1 MAPSELYRTGTT
13 RGGSVPL
20 KKVLVPTVLPTKSL
34 LDWIL
39 GASRAAVMVAAV
51 TEVCRAGGA
60 RGAHAARAAG
70 LNTNRTAVSV
80 LLLKLQDDSR
90 RGSPRP

>member
-1 MAPSELYRTGTT
+1 M
-13 RGGSVPL
+13 PL

-51 TEVCRAGGA
+51 TEVCRAAGA
-60 RGAHAARAAG
+60 RARTLLG
-70 LNTNRTAVSV
+70 LLASTQT
-80 LLLKLQDDSR
+80 
-90 RGSPRP
+90 G